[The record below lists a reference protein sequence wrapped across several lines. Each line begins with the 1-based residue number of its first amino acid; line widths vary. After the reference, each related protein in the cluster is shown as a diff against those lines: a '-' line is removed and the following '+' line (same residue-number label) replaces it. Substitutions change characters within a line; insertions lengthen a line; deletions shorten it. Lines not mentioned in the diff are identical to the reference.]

1 MDDFSRNLYFDKNN
15 ESDKGPSVDSDNYEE
30 RIIARRNRIAERIA
44 SQQPGYFDEK
54 VSSGDSEDDAL
65 TKAQITESI
74 RCIANLCQNGNDFIT
89 NIRVACDARESLR
102 RTEEEK
108 LAKERGAKFEANLN
122 ATEKLFDEIQG
133 KWKVADYTKEP
144 HDLRQLLEDLKNNCA
159 KIINEKNKLIG
170 DIHLELKAKDDHFVK
185 ELKKRT
191 EDVDILV
198 ERMEAQMKAMQNAYD
213 TELKEIEKAFLQDRD
228 NLLNEQD
235 KSWEDFMRELRKKQ
249 LDYLEER
256 KHRIVELEDLI
267 QKLRSNHSEEY
278 NELNLRL
285 STEVQNMGTD
295 LQRAKATY
303 QLNLEKLGYNFQVLK
318 RRAEENKLTLAQQKR
333 KITQLQDQL
342 NRLKTKSKN
351 LKDSLKNENTKLSD
365 DYEKMVETF
374 KELQRNSKIL
384 IKSEEDN
391 YRALWTMNE
400 DEIRKDAIK
409 LMKADK
415 IITEQQLGMKWE
427 KPDISFMEDDLPE
440 NVPEIE
446 RKDSSLAAR
455 IMKENEQNK
464 LSTKKYSLP
473 RTLKE
478 ASKEI
483 VDEFLTMLAFEPEF
497 LIEAKVKKVLR
508 DMTFEDQKLIR
519 LNSILTMLEVN
530 SEEKLDKMFTYF
542 LLPFNGEES
551 KELENRSIELNS
563 DTADNVD
570 GSEDKETACT
580 GRTDPCAV
588 KLIDPIDVPK
598 ALFRFAAENCSS
610 TTAELIDTSKGLK
623 NESEATNLNFTQ
635 YLRKILSD
643 LETDTVHLQKY
654 QSTFASE
661 NKRQMW
667 TALKRA
673 LQEYLEILKSR
684 SSLIIGNEGL
694 RNQNKELRHLL
705 QTYAQSEAGLSLEI
719 GPQPAMKL

>member
-15 ESDKGPSVDSDNYEE
+15 ESDKGPSVDSENYEE
-30 RIIARRNRIAERIA
+30 RIIARRNRIAERVA

-54 VSSGDSEDDAL
+54 VSSGDLEDDTL
-65 TKAQITESI
+65 TEAQVTESI
-74 RCIANLCQNGNDFIT
+74 RHIANLCQNGNDFIT

-108 LAKERGAKFEANLN
+108 LDQERGAKFEANQN

-235 KSWEDFMRELRKKQ
+235 RSWEDFMRELRKKQ

-267 QKLRSNHSEEY
+267 QKLRTNHSEEY

-303 QLNLEKLGYNFQVLK
+303 QLNLEKLEYNFQVLK
-318 RRAEENKLTLAQQKR
+318 RRDEENKLTLAQQKR

-351 LKDSLKNENTKLSD
+351 LKDSLKNENTKLSG

-440 NVPEIE
+440 NVPDIE

-455 IMKENEQNK
+455 VMKENEQNNQR
-464 LSTKKYSLP
+464 LSTEKYSLP

-478 ASKEI
+478 ASKEM

-519 LNSILTMLEVN
+519 LNSILTVN
-530 SEEKLDKMFTYF
+530 
-542 LLPFNGEES
+542 
-551 KELENRSIELNS
+551 
-563 DTADNVD
+563 TADNVD
-570 GSEDKETACT
+570 ISEDIETASNEK
-580 GRTDPCAV
+580 TDSYVV
-588 KLIDPIDVPK
+588 KLIDPVDVPK
-598 ALFRFAAENCSS
+598 ALFRFATENCSS
-610 TTAELIDTSKGLK
+610 TTAELNDTSKGLK
-623 NESEATNLNFTQ
+623 SENEATNLNFTQ

-643 LETDTVHLQKY
+643 LETDTAHLRKY

-661 NKRQMW
+661 NKRQTW

-684 SSLIIGNEGL
+684 SRLILDNKGL
-694 RNQNKELRHLL
+694 KNQNKELRHLL
-705 QTYAQSEAGLSLEI
+705 QTYAQSKVLLA
-719 GPQPAMKL
+719 